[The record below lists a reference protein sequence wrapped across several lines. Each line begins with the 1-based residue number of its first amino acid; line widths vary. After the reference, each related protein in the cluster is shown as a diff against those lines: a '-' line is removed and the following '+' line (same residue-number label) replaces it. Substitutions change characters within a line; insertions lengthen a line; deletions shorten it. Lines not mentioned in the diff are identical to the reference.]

1 MSKKSVGEA
10 FNVYCI
16 GLLKFIRSRVSVLED
31 AEDIVQDVFYQ
42 LSRMDN
48 LAKPV
53 EQTAAWLYR
62 AARNRIIDL
71 WKKKKD
77 STLPAYYDE
86 EEDDFIFDEIA
97 DIVFDL
103 ENTPETAYLRA
114 MILEEIQT
122 ALDDLPEEQRVVFE
136 QTEFSGIPVKEIA
149 EKTGAPVNTVL
160 SRKHYA
166 VVFLRKRLKDLY
178 ADVMMEKK

>member
-10 FNVYCI
+10 FNAYRT

-42 LSRMDN
+42 LSRVDN

-62 AARNRIIDL
+62 AARNRIIDH

-77 STLPAYYDE
+77 DPLPAYC
-86 EEDDFIFDEIA
+86 
-97 DIVFDL
+97 IV
-103 ENTPETAYLRA
+103 
-114 MILEEIQT
+114 
-122 ALDDLPEEQRVVFE
+122 
-136 QTEFSGIPVKEIA
+136 
-149 EKTGAPVNTVL
+149 
-160 SRKHYA
+160 
-166 VVFLRKRLKDLY
+166 
-178 ADVMMEKK
+178 